1 MIDPQLFGLTPDVEV
16 KFFTPEEAAKN
27 PGSGSGYNAVYKIG
41 KNRTRFELLKAG
53 KQLTQSVAS
62 VVSVEPA
69 PVEPAPVVEA
79 PVAPEVIEA
88 PVTSPE
94 PVETAAPVESAPEVA
109 PAPVEPEVIEPA
121 EKAPKQTAKK
131 K

>member
-69 PVEPAPVVEA
+69 PVVEA

-109 PAPVEPEVIEPA
+109 PAPAPVEPEVIEPA